1 MKRYYFTAR
10 ALALGCLLAP
20 LAVSGRDHS
29 RAAPTRR
36 VASAAPR
43 TPRPAPA
50 PADDE
55 DRRQRLLDAFSRGTQ
70 VRRCWDRAVL
80 QHPTITD
87 RSLAVTLHVDAQG
100 RTVRVDVRDRE
111 APDLAECLVRAGLW
125 LPWVGAGSAFQAS
138 TTVTFNRG
146 G

>member
-1 MKRYYFTAR
+1 MKPYYFTAR

-20 LAVSGRDHS
+20 LVVAGRD
-29 RAAPTRR
+29 RPRR
-36 VASAAPR
+36 VASVSPR
-43 TPRPAPA
+43 ATTIATVVPTAT
-50 PADDE
+50 DD
-55 DRRQRLLDAFSRGTQ
+55 DRRQRVLTSFSRGAQ
-70 VRRCWDRAVL
+70 VRRCWDRAVI

-87 RSLAVTLHVDAQG
+87 RSLAVTLHVDTTG

-111 APDLAECLVRAGLW
+111 APDLAQCLVRAGLW
-125 LPWVGAGSAFQAS
+125 LPWVGAGGAFEAS

>member
-20 LAVSGRDHS
+20 LVVAGRDRPRS
-29 RAAPTRR
+29 AAVR
-36 VASAAPR
+36 VASASPR
-43 TPRPAPA
+43 ATAAVPVVT
-50 PADDE
+50 DD
-55 DRRQRLLDAFSRGTQ
+55 DRRQRVLTSFSRGAQ
-70 VRRCWDRAVL
+70 VRRCWDRAVIV
-80 QHPTITD
+80 HPTITD
-87 RSLAVTLHVDAQG
+87 RTLAVTLHVDAMG

-111 APDLAECLVRAGLW
+111 APDLAQCLVRAGLW
-125 LPWVGAGSAFQAS
+125 LPWVGAGGAFEAS